1 MKLFAIVAVFAVAP
15 LSMASY
21 ELMLVVDQSKDS
33 ISRFDAL
40 TGASLGTFG
49 ALQLEDPQSIAL
61 IKGTS
66 ECLVFDNA
74 TDRVNRFNYSTGEYL
89 SSFALPI
96 APAPSQIIEP
106 LPDGTFLSW
115 GYLTSQLYRI
125 TATGGLL
132 NSYSAPAGGS
142 FVSAAGVGPSGEI
155 YAAWVGTNKI
165 HRYGINGATQG
176 VSAVGGPFAD
186 GTQMNTNSAFGY
198 FTQSSNTIYKFLPG
212 NPATGI
218 EAVTF
223 AAGTSLFGVAMGH
236 GDLTYACGKDAAGA
250 GVWVLNGATKTQ
262 VGKFTPAGITTP
274 VHMAIVVAPEPTTM
288 LALCAG
294 IAALLRRKRR

>member
-1 MKLFAIVAVFAVAP
+1 MKIYAICAFVATSPVA
-15 LSMASY
+15 LASY

-49 ALQLEDPQSIAL
+49 ELQLSDPQSIAL

-66 ECLVFDNA
+66 ECLVFDNT

-89 SSFALPI
+89 SSFVLPI
-96 APAPSQIIEP
+96 APAPSQILEP

-125 TATGGLL
+125 SATGGLL
-132 NSYSAPAGGS
+132 NSYAAPAGGS
-142 FVSAAGVGPSGEI
+142 FVSAAGVGPSGEV

-176 VSAVGGPFAD
+176 VSAASGPFAD
-186 GTQMNTNSAFGY
+186 GTQMSTNSAFGY
-198 FTQSSNTIYKFLPG
+198 FTQSTNTLYKFLPG

-223 AAGTSLFGVAMGH
+223 AASTILYGVAMGH
-236 GDLTYACGKDAAGA
+236 GDLTYACGKDASGA
-250 GVWVLNGATKTQ
+250 GIWVLNGATKNQ
-262 VGKFTPAGITTP
+262 VGKFTPSGVTTP
-274 VHMAIVVAPEPTTM
+274 IHMAIVVAPEPTTM
-288 LALCAG
+288 LALGVG
-294 IAALLRRKRR
+294 IAALLRRKRS